1 MIKNSEIVVAIC
13 SANKKYWEKVL
24 DKTLSI
30 GNSITTNVELLPGKS
45 NVMIDCV
52 CDNCGRNY
60 TQRRSRDLSVCG
72 YCKTKKRMTNNS
84 YGTKNKKYQ
93 TPSKKELQT
102 IIDSGKGKHFIA
114 KKYSVSVPVVNRWLQ
129 ENEINLSEYHG
140 RKYFKTQTNYDEAV
154 NSILTSLNTQTKISE
169 ISETTKLP
177 RHIIKKLEKENDD
190 INILSSFKVWEKQYL
205 QVLNN
210 IDIYVQENKQITLKE
225 IAEKHKI
232 SIEHLKK
239 AFKERNISVRI
250 HSYNKSKGEIECRDF
265 IRSLGLKCDSYMF
278 SKKYEIDCFV
288 QSKQFGVEYCGEYWH
303 RYEPHKKN
311 KKYHI
316 DKYLFFYN
324 QGIKVFT
331 IFEHEWKNKKKQ
343 NILKSMISQ
352 RLDHVSTKIYG
363 RKCELKEIDKKQAES
378 FHEDNHI
385 SGKTTSTINIGLFFD
400 NKLISVL
407 SFVKSRFDKNYEY
420 EISRFSTL
428 LNHIVVGGFSK
439 MFNYFS
445 KKYNVKSCMTYAD
458 LRFGEGKVYEKS
470 NFKLIKRTEPNYFY
484 YDNKTGIV
492 KNRMLFQKNKL
503 KSMNILEYSD
513 DKSEFEIVKAMGYFR
528 LYDCGNNKY
537 AWEK

>member
-1 MIKNSEIVVAIC
+1 M
-13 SANKKYWEKVL
+13 L
-24 DKTLSI
+24 F
-30 GNSITTNVELLPGKS
+30 
-45 NVMIDCV
+45 
-52 CDNCGRNY
+52 
-60 TQRRSRDLSVCG
+60 RS
-72 YCKTKKRMTNNS
+72 
-84 YGTKNKKYQ
+84 
-93 TPSKKELQT
+93 
-102 IIDSGKGKHFIA
+102 
-114 KKYSVSVPVVNRWLQ
+114 
-129 ENEINLSEYHG
+129 
-140 RKYFKTQTNYDEAV
+140 
-154 NSILTSLNTQTKISE
+154 
-169 ISETTKLP
+169 
-177 RHIIKKLEKENDD
+177 
-190 INILSSFKVWEKQYL
+190 
-205 QVLNN
+205 
-210 IDIYVQENKQITLKE
+210 
-225 IAEKHKI
+225 
-232 SIEHLKK
+232 
-239 AFKERNISVRI
+239 
-250 HSYNKSKGEIECRDF
+250 
-265 IRSLGLKCDSYMF
+265 F
-278 SKKYEIDCFV
+278 SKKYGIDCFV

-428 LNHIVVGGFSK
+428 LSHIVVGGFSK

-458 LRFGEGKVYEKS
+458 LRFGEGKVYV
-470 NFKLIKRTEPNYFY
+470 IKDGQGAASLTNYIRLQPVNSEVIEGLSY
-484 YDNKTGIV
+484 YDINAASEAVTIV
-492 KNRMLFQKNKL
+492 SNGFFWQ
-503 KSMNILEYSD
+503 IL
-513 DKSEFEIVKAMGYFR
+513 
-528 LYDCGNNKY
+528 
-537 AWEK
+537 